1 MIYEEFWHLS
11 LDILNSI
18 ELSKECYIE
27 YFYNFIKFIIKEIL
41 NYMKICKYE
50 KKINLLWN
58 IYYK

>member
-18 ELSKECYIE
+18 ELSKEWYIE

>member
-1 MIYEEFWHLS
+1 MIYEEFGHLS

-18 ELSKECYIE
+18 ELSKEWYIE
-27 YFYNFIKFIIKEIL
+27 CFYNFIKFIIKEIL

>member
-18 ELSKECYIE
+18 ELSKEWYIE
-27 YFYNFIKFIIKEIL
+27 CFYNFIKFIIKEIL